1 MKIRK
6 FWIEH
11 TKRCRAISADIGKQL
26 GTPCIHNIW
35 IPDGSKDTPIDRFGL
50 RQILKKSLD
59 EILSVKYP
67 KKYLKDAVE
76 SKLFGIGS
84 EAMVVGSHDFYL
96 GYAVRNNMMITLDNG
111 HFHPTEQ
118 VGDKISSI
126 LQFVDEVLLH
136 LTRGVRWDSDHV
148 ATFNDE
154 ILLIAQEIIRANALS
169 RVNIG
174 LDYFDASLN
183 RIGAYVVGI
192 RAVQLAFLFAL
203 LEPNR
208 ILLKYE
214 ESGKNFERLATL
226 ELLKTLPYG
235 AVYDYYCLKKR
246 VPVGRDYINEIL
258 KYEKEVL
265 SKR

>member
-1 MKIRK
+1 
-6 FWIEH
+6 
-11 TKRCRAISADIGKQL
+11 
-26 GTPCIHNIW
+26 
-35 IPDGSKDTPIDRFGL
+35 
-50 RQILKKSLD
+50 
-59 EILSVKYP
+59 
-67 KKYLKDAVE
+67 
-76 SKLFGIGS
+76 
-84 EAMVVGSHDFYL
+84 
-96 GYAVRNNMMITLDNG
+96 
-111 HFHPTEQ
+111 
-118 VGDKISSI
+118 
-126 LQFVDEVLLH
+126 
-136 LTRGVRWDSDHV
+136 V

-208 ILLKYE
+208 MLLKYE